1 MSDAYTVSDLIA
13 EFLDACGVSTAFGIV
28 SVHNIPM
35 LDAISRRNAVRFVMA
50 RGEAGAGHMADGH
63 ARASDSLGCVFTS
76 TGPGAANVVAG
87 LVEARF
93 AGTPLLHITGQ
104 TATRFVDRGMGTVHD
119 VPDQLGMLRAS
130 GKSAYRIRTA
140 GEALGVLTRAATD
153 ALTPPRGP
161 VSVEVPTDIQRAT
174 LPRPATLD
182 GFVLPLPPPLPPAEA
197 ALDQLVARVRQARR
211 PMLWLGRGAARAGRP
226 AMALLDMGFGM
237 VTSWAGRG
245 VVPEDHPMNLGALNG
260 QGLAGVEAFYGSV
273 DLMIVAGSRLR
284 GHETG
289 EFSVPLPKNLVQ
301 IDVDPLADGRT
312 YANTLF
318 LRGDAAL
325 TLEALAARLADQYRA
340 DPAFGEAFRSLKRET
355 RAAFKASLG
364 PYAGF
369 AEQLRAVVPRDAVW
383 ARDITINNSTWGN
396 KLFALDDPRT
406 NIYPVGAG
414 IGQGLCLGIGA
425 ALAPGHSKTVVMT
438 GDGGF
443 FLNMS
448 ELWTAVQEQLDMVI
462 LVMNDRGYGV
472 IRHIQ
477 DAVASGRRR
486 FDTLVAP
493 DLAGV
498 AALAGLPFW
507 RISDPAAFGATVAEA
522 LAVRGPTLVEVDMT
536 AIGDHPPYFPY
547 GPKIA
552 TPAASGLAAP

>member
-1 MSDAYTVSDLIA
+1 MPDSYTVSDLIA
-13 EFLDACGVSTAFGIV
+13 EFLDACAVSTAFGIV

-35 LDAISRRNAVRFVMA
+35 LDAISRRNAIRFVTT

-63 ARASDSLGCVFTS
+63 ARASGGLGCVFTS
-76 TGPGAANVVAG
+76 TGPGAANVVAA

-130 GKSAYRIRTA
+130 GKAAYRIRSA
-140 GEALGVLTRAATD
+140 AEALGVLTRAASD
-153 ALTPPRGP
+153 ALTPPMGP
-161 VSVEVPTDIQRAT
+161 VSIEVPIDIQRAA
-174 LPRPATLD
+174 LPRPDTLD
-182 GFVLPLPPPLPPAEA
+182 GFALPLAPPLPPDEA
-197 ALDQLVARVRQARR
+197 ALERLAERVMRARR
-211 PMLWLGRGAARAGRP
+211 PVLWLGRGAARAGKGAR
-226 AMALLDMGFGM
+226 ALLEMGFGM

-260 QGLAGVEAFYGSV
+260 QGLAGVEEFYGGV

-289 EFSVPLPKNLVQ
+289 DFSVPLPRDLVQ

-312 YANTLF
+312 YPNTLF
-318 LRGDAAL
+318 LRADAAL
-325 TLEALAARLADQYRA
+325 ALEGLAARLGGRFRA
-340 DPAFGEAFRSLKRET
+340 DPAFGEAFRALKRDT
-355 RAAFKASLG
+355 RVAFRASLG

-396 KLFALDDPRT
+396 KLFALDDTTT

-425 ALAPGHSKTVVMT
+425 ALAPGHSRTVVMT

-443 FLNMS
+443 FLNMG
-448 ELWTAVQEQLDMVI
+448 ELWTAVQERPDMVI

-486 FDTLVAP
+486 FDTLSAP

-507 RISDPAAFGATVAEA
+507 RVSDPAAFGATVAEA
-522 LAVRGPTLVEVDMT
+522 MAAGGPALVEVDMT

-547 GPKIA
+547 GPKVA
-552 TPAASGLAAP
+552 ARPPAA

>member
-35 LDAISRRNAVRFVMA
+35 LDAISRRNAVRFVTA

-63 ARASDSLGCVFTS
+63 ARASGGLGCVFTS

-119 VPDQLGMLRAS
+119 VPDQLGMLQAS
-130 GKSAYRIRTA
+130 GKSAYRIRSA

-153 ALTPPRGP
+153 ALTPPMGP

-182 GFVLPLPPPLPPAEA
+182 GFALPLPPPLPPGEA
-197 ALDQLVARVRQARR
+197 ALEQLAARVMRARR
-211 PMLWLGRGAARAGRP
+211 PMLWLGRGAAGTGRAAR
-226 AMALLDMGFGM
+226 ALLGMGFGM

-260 QGLAGVEAFYGSV
+260 QGLAGVEAFYDSV

-289 EFSVPLPKNLVQ
+289 EFSVPLPRELVQ

-312 YANTLF
+312 YPNTLF

-325 TLEALAARLADQYRA
+325 TLEALVARLDGRFSAE
-340 DPAFGEAFRSLKRET
+340 PAFVEDFQALRRDT

-364 PYAGF
+364 PYGGF

-396 KLFALDDPRT
+396 KLFALDDTRA

-425 ALAPGHSKTVVMT
+425 ALAPGHGRTVVMT

-448 ELWTAVQEQLDMVI
+448 ELWTAVQERLDMVI

-477 DAVASGRRR
+477 DAVADGRRR
-486 FDTLVAP
+486 FDTLAAP
-493 DLAGV
+493 ELEGV

-507 RISDPAAFGATVAEA
+507 RVSDPARFGATVAEA

-547 GPKIA
+547 GPKVGA
-552 TPAASGLAAP
+552 KPA

>member
-1 MSDAYTVSDLIA
+1 MPNSYTVSDLVA
-13 EFLDACGVSTAFGIV
+13 EFVNACGVETAFGIV

-35 LDAISRRNAVRFVMA
+35 LDAIARRNAVRFVTT
-50 RGEAGAGHMADGH
+50 RGEAGAAHMADGH
-63 ARASDSLGCVFTS
+63 ARASGGLGCVFTS
-76 TGPGAANVVAG
+76 TGPGAANAVPG

-104 TATRFVDRGMGTVHD
+104 TSTRFVDRGMGTVHD
-119 VPDQLGMLRAS
+119 VPDQLGMLRAA
-130 GKSAYRIRTA
+130 GKAAFRIRSA
-140 GEALGVLTRAATD
+140 GEALGVLTRAATE
-153 ALTPPRGP
+153 ALTPPTGP
-161 VSVEVPTDIQRAT
+161 VSVEVPIDIQRAT
-174 LPRPATLD
+174 LSRPATLD
-182 GFVLPLPPPLPPAEA
+182 AFVLPLAPLLEPQEA
-197 ALDQLVARVRQARR
+197 ALNQLVERVLQARR
-211 PMLWLGRGAARAGRP
+211 PMLWLGRGAARAGK
-226 AMALLDMGFGM
+226 AANDLLGMGFGM

-260 QGLAGVEAFYGSV
+260 QGLAGVESFYGDV

-289 EFSVPLPKNLVQ
+289 DFSVPLPRNLVQ
-301 IDVDPLADGRT
+301 IDIDPLADGRT
-312 YANTLF
+312 YPNTLF

-325 TLEALAARLADQYRA
+325 TLARMAARLHGRYAA
-340 DPAFGEAFRSLKRET
+340 DPAFGGAFRALKQQTREAFR
-355 RAAFKASLG
+355 ASLG

-369 AEQLRAVVPRDAVW
+369 AEQLRDVLPRDAVW

-396 KLFALDDPRT
+396 KLFPLDRT
-406 NIYPVGAG
+406 TANIYPVGAG

-425 ALAPGHSKTVVMT
+425 ALAVDRAKTAVMT

-448 ELWTAVQEQLDMVI
+448 ELWTAVQEQAELVI

-477 DAVASGRRR
+477 DAVADGRRR
-486 FDTLVAP
+486 FDRLAAP

-498 AALAGLPFW
+498 AALAGIPFW
-507 RISDPAAFGATVAEA
+507 RVSEAGAFRCAMADA
-522 LAVRGPTLVEVDMT
+522 LAVRGPALVEVDMT

-547 GPKIA
+547 GPKV
-552 TPAASGLAAP
+552 SAP